1 MTKKTKIILIVIAS
15 LLVIGIAAA
24 LIFFKPGDTKKPIN
38 SEISS
43 TSSLQNEES
52 VSSETASKTSS
63 SSNQEPAK
71 EGNVG
76 IENITAERGK
86 TISVPVNISNNPGI
100 MASAL
105 KIEYDSQ
112 KLTYIGYDEG
122 EVFENYLFKEEK
134 DGILF
139 SNIENKNSTKNG
151 VMFYLKFKVKDNA
164 QLGDS
169 DIKVN
174 ATDESFVNF
183 DEEFVKVSA
192 GQAKITI
199 N

>member
-1 MTKKTKIILIVIAS
+1 MTKKTKIILIAIAS
-15 LLVIGIAAA
+15 LFIIAIVAA
-24 LIFFKPGDTKKPIN
+24 LIFFKPEDTKNPQN

-43 TSSLQNEES
+43 TSSLQKEEL
-52 VSSETASKTSS
+52 VSSETASTTS
-63 SSNQEPAK
+63 SSNQEVAK

-76 IENITAERGK
+76 IENITTERGK

-134 DGILF
+134 DGLLF